1 MVWLLYYRLFYYIV
15 SFIVDL
21 CLFLMHTGVKVNRFL
36 DNISRLLFQK
46 IAHFALVAAVY
57 FAGLTFYYHES
68 FSN

>member
-1 MVWLLYYRLFYYIV
+1 
-15 SFIVDL
+15 
-21 CLFLMHTGVKVNRFL
+21 MHTGVKVNRFL